1 MPKHTRIPKTRQ
13 SRRCALQVRSKEGVN
28 SLPKVRRGFNIHD
41 YPWLVATER
50 ADTPID
56 EYFVPLVE
64 VWSLK
69 KSRPDEYGKKKP
81 DRRSEAS
88 WFWRNPA

>member
-1 MPKHTRIPKTRQ
+1 MPKRTRILKVRK
-13 SRRCALQVRSKEGVN
+13 SRRCALQVRGAEGIN
-28 SLPKVRRGFNIHD
+28 ALPAVRRGFNIHD

-50 ADTPID
+50 ADTPVV

-69 KSRPDEYGKKKP
+69 RSKPDEYGKKKE

-88 WFWRNPA
+88 WAWRNPA